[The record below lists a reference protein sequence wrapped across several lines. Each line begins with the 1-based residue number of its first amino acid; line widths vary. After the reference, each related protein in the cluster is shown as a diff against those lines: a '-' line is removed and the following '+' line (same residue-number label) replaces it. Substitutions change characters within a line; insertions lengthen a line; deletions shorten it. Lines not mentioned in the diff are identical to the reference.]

1 MRYTLAHP
9 STHQVEIKQSRF
21 LAQVWPVVTAQ
32 QALEIIDTTSKI
44 KATHHCWA
52 YRIDPNQY
60 RFNDD
65 GEPAG
70 TAGQPILAAID
81 GQLLDQT
88 LVIVTR
94 WYGGIKLGAGGLVRA
109 YGNTAAECL
118 RTAERIA
125 LIPTQ
130 ILHIDAQFEDI
141 GTLHAL
147 LGQSSAQKLSEVFTE
162 YGVCMQ
168 IEVNASEIPALL
180 TRIRDATR
188 DRAQTRVAD
197 D

>member
-9 STHQVEIKQSRF
+9 ATHQMEIKQSRF

-32 QALEIIDTTSKI
+32 QALEIIATTSKI

-81 GQLLDQT
+81 GQVLDQT

-125 LIPTQ
+125 LVPTQ

-162 YGVCMQ
+162 HGVCMQ
-168 IEVNASEIPALL
+168 VEVNASEIPALL